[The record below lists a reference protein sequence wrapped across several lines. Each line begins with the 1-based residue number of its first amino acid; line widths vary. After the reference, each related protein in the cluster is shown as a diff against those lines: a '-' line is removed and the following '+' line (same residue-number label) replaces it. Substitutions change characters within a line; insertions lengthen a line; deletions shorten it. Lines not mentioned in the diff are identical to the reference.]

1 MRTHETAR
9 YLLKHG
15 FAPIPVKPDG
25 TKQPATRHPR
35 GNHVSLPA
43 KPTFDP
49 ALFKFHREAANVRRE
64 QIALYLGISAHAV
77 QRWELGYNTP
87 SLENLAA
94 ACQLLD
100 VKIDEVL
107 S

>member
-1 MRTHETAR
+1 MPLPTAP
-9 YLLKHG
+9 K
-15 FAPIPVKPDG
+15 
-25 TKQPATRHPR
+25 
-35 GNHVSLPA
+35 
-43 KPTFDP
+43 FDP
-49 ALFKFHREAANVRRE
+49 DLFRWHREAANVRRE
-64 QIALYLGISAHAV
+64 QIALHLGISAHAV

-87 SLENLAA
+87 TLENLAA